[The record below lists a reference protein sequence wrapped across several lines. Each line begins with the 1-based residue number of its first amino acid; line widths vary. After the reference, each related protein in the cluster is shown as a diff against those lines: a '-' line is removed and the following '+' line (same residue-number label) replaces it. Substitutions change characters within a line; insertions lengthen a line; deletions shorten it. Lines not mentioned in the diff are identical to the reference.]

1 MDENTLETT
10 LPATADL
17 YDERGDELLAL
28 ELQLR
33 AFGRHHRFAGTVRT
47 VRCFEDNALLKSV
60 LQTPGAGSVLVV
72 DGGGSLRTALVGDII
87 AALAVENGW
96 AGLVLHGGIR
106 DSAVIDDM
114 ELGVR
119 ALGTTPRKGGKTG
132 AGELDVPLEF
142 GGARFRPGARLWA
155 DEDGLLVER

>member
-1 MDENTLETT
+1 MDENA

-33 AFGRHHRFAGTVRT
+33 AFGRPRFAGSVRT

-60 LQTPGAGSVLVV
+60 LQTPGEGAVLVV

-96 AGLVLHGGIR
+96 GGLVLHGGLR
-106 DSAVIDDM
+106 DSAVIDGM
-114 ELGVR
+114 PLGVR

-142 GGARFRPGARLWA
+142 GGARFRPGAHLWA
-155 DEDGLLVER
+155 DEDGLLVEA